1 MTEYEKMKIP
11 ELRASGMGYKAIA
24 YVLGLSRDAVRG
36 FLQKVWFK
44 RKCRG
49 YAEKH
54 GIQS

>member
-24 YVLGLSRDAVRG
+24 NVLGLSRDAVERI
-36 FLQKVWFK
+36 LQKVWLK

-54 GIQS
+54 GTQS